1 MRRFLTGALILLL
14 SAVMFSRC
22 AFTPQKLYYVFGGLP
37 KDDFLQHKEIKN
49 IYFEKNGSDF
59 AENVAKIYEKD
70 KKQIELTHGF
80 EFRKEHAVFL
90 CVTKECYDKYA
101 IVTGAGAETHY
112 SGDIILNGRKIIAE
126 NRVESILTHE
136 LSHAIWFENGVG
148 CMPRWWEEGLAVLT
162 SSGGGAE
169 MTSVEEAT
177 KSIKAGKVFE
187 PIDASSCRVFFGGDL
202 SKKYGISW
210 SMYYRQSE
218 MFVKFLKERDGAA
231 FKMTLRS
238 LKENKNIY
246 KSIVNSYGKSVQQLW
261 GEWIESVKNSNLS
274 KESNRQNT

>member
-1 MRRFLTGALILLL
+1 MIKSTLPPFICAM
-14 SAVMFSRC
+14 MFYGC
-22 AFTPQKLYYVFGGLP
+22 AFSPQKLYYVFEGLP

-70 KKQIELTHGF
+70 KKQIEVTHGF
-80 EFRKEHAVFL
+80 EFRKEHRVFL
-90 CVTKECYDKYA
+90 CETKECYDKYA
-101 IVTGAGAETHY
+101 VVTSTRAETHY
-112 SGDIILNGRKIIAE
+112 SGDIIMNGYKLADE
-126 NRVESILTHE
+126 NSTEAILAHE

-162 SSGGGAE
+162 SNGGGAE

-177 KSIKAGKVFE
+177 KSIKAGKAFE
-187 PIDASSCRVFFGGDL
+187 PIDASSCRLFFGGNL

-218 MFVKFLKERDGAA
+218 MFVKFLKERDEAA
-231 FKMTLRS
+231 FKMALKSLRET
-238 LKENKNIY
+238 KDIY
-246 KSIVNSYGKSVQQLW
+246 KSINNSYGKSVQQLW
-261 GEWIESVKNSNLS
+261 SEWIESVRI
-274 KESNRQNT
+274 E